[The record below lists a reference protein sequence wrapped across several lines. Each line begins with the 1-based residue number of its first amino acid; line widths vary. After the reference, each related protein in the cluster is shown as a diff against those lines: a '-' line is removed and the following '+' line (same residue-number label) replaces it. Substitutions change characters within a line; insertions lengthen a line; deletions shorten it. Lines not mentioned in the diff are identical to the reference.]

1 MCLIRDNGAK
11 VATACHQL
19 QAVDKGRQNQVSWNI
34 VQKYLKFT
42 IALVGKVLQQPPMS
56 DILHHVQNAV
66 KYMQNI
72 QRDISIIKNSVG
84 LSATPPNATNFSEGK
99 ATMSWAQVARGR
111 DNAILPTPAA
121 QGMSTTKAKPTV
133 TAYRDRAIIVKLKD
147 HRTVQRF

>member
-1 MCLIRDNGAK
+1 MVPK
-11 VATACHQL
+11 WP